1 MLKNNKNI
9 IKSIVEDDVYIEM
22 YLFSINNKKYLEFE
36 YDSIYKKNLIM
47 DYVIEYMLVH
57 KLMCEIVQC
66 NNNII
71 KIKKLTKKQK
81 KIYFLLHKKLSKN
94 KTVLLYCCYYDI
106 IPARYKNKYG
116 IYDTVIYSG
125 LLLNVL
131 NKTILSNLQIL
142 EDIQN
147 NYNRNAESI
156 GNLVYTI
163 KYKNIYLYKIK
174 KL

>member
-71 KIKKLTKKQK
+71 KIKKLTKSKKKYTFYCIKNCRKIKQFC
-81 KIYFLLHKKLSKN
+81 Y
-94 KTVLLYCCYYDI
+94 TV
-106 IPARYKNKYG
+106 
-116 IYDTVIYSG
+116 VI
-125 LLLNVL
+125 
-131 NKTILSNLQIL
+131 TILSQRVTKTNMVFMTL
-142 EDIQN
+142 
-147 NYNRNAESI
+147 
-156 GNLVYTI
+156 
-163 KYKNIYLYKIK
+163 
-174 KL
+174 